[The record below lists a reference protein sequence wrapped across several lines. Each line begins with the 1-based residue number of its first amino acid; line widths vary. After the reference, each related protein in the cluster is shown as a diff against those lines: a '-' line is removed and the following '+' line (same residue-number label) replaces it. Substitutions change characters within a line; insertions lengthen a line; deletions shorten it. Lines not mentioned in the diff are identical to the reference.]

1 VCKEFYEDSQTLLA
15 QISGSLT
22 SIGKFAEIS
31 KLASRIRILSK
42 NKKIA
47 LNNKK
52 NQFGVV
58 AAISTAIETA
68 IEFVMHSIVV
78 RII

>member
-42 NKKIA
+42 NKK
-47 LNNKK
+47 NRSEEQEK
-52 NQFGVV
+52 
-58 AAISTAIETA
+58 
-68 IEFVMHSIVV
+68 SIWC
-78 RII
+78 RCSYFNSH